1 MSLPIERL
9 EQLAKRY
16 VELDDLLC
24 QPQVLSDRNRLSRL
38 NKERGELEPIVNQ
51 FRLYQTVERKLAED
65 QAAFS
70 DPELRELVEAEIPE
84 LSRQMDELS
93 KALQLMLLPSDPVDT
108 KNTILEIR
116 SGEGGEEAALF
127 AADLFRMYS
136 RYAETQAWK
145 IEILNTSE
153 SSTGG
158 FKEVIALV
166 TG

>member
-24 QPQVLSDRNRLSRL
+24 QPQVLSDRQRLSRL
-38 NKERGELEPIVNQ
+38 NKERGEIEPIVNQ
-51 FRLYQTVERKLAED
+51 FRLYQTVEKKLAED
-65 QAAFS
+65 QAALS
-70 DPELRELVEAEIPE
+70 DPELREMVLAEIPE
-84 LSRQMDELS
+84 LTKQMEDLS
-93 KALQLMLLPSDPVDT
+93 KALQLMLLPGDPADR

-136 RYAETQAWK
+136 RYAETQ
-145 IEILNTSE
+145 
-153 SSTGG
+153 G
-158 FKEVIALV
+158 
-166 TG
+166 